1 MTAVAWI
8 LRQMG
13 VVDTLDAMLT
23 WDRAQCNLS
32 PGPRLLGLI
41 LCALF
46 DRTALSRV
54 ERILVRQDIPVL
66 LGPGVQARDLNDDAL
81 GRALDKL
88 AQARPATVFH
98 TVAAKVWAHE
108 RVPFDIPH
116 GDTTAVALYG
126 EYASP
131 APAALQIVRGYSK
144 DHRPDLKQVGMGLVA
159 NSEGIPWLGDVHDG
173 NLNDTVWNAQ
183 VIGDLETL
191 LPEETLRSILYT
203 ADCKV
208 VTPDNL
214 LAMDKAGLHWLS
226 RLPETYGAAE
236 TLKHQAFSEG
246 GWDAPDPLSPR
257 PRAARYRLRAFT
269 DIRISDD
276 PEHPLANLRYRCIV
290 VHSTALQARALA
302 RQQQRVAEERQT
314 LDKALSALPTFPSA
328 EKAQEAA
335 TAIASGLGWIRAAL
349 SE

>member
-32 PGPRLLGLI
+32 PGTRLLALI

-54 ERILVRQDIPVL
+54 ERIFARQDIPVL

-98 TVAAKVWAHE
+98 TVAAKVWDHE
-108 RVPFDIPH
+108 RVLFDILH

-126 EYASP
+126 EYASA
-131 APAALQIVRGYSK
+131 APDALQIVRGYSK

-183 VIGDLETL
+183 GIGDLQRL

-203 ADCKV
+203 ALCR
-208 VTPDNL
+208 
-214 LAMDKAGLHWLS
+214 S
-226 RLPETYGAAE
+226 RDYA
-236 TLKHQAFSEG
+236 
-246 GWDAPDPLSPR
+246 DPSACR
-257 PRAARYRLRAFT
+257 PRMALALGGLRGPGIGVARGIITGPPGRREAGQT
-269 DIRISDD
+269 DDS
-276 PEHPLANLRYRCIV
+276 
-290 VHSTALQARALA
+290 ARAA
-302 RQQQRVAEERQT
+302 P
-314 LDKALSALPTFPSA
+314 KP
-328 EKAQEAA
+328 
-335 TAIASGLGWIRAAL
+335 GCG
-349 SE
+349 